1 MASSTTK
8 SAVTMSLMTVLS
20 RITGLF
26 RWSAIGAAL
35 GLSVSNVADAYNL
48 AYVMP
53 NMVYELILGGI
64 LTSVF
69 IPVFVEYK
77 TKQSPEAAW
86 EVANKVLTLAIVLL
100 VSMTLF
106 CWAFTPFLVKIQTF
120 AGQEGLRKQAEF
132 FFYFFAPTIIFFGLS
147 AIFGGMLNTYK
158 LFFIPAFT
166 PILNNVILIGTAILY
181 YFYPKQVGLGGLAL
195 GTTVGVAVMAF
206 AQIPALYKLGWRFK
220 WELDFKDP
228 AFKKF
233 ITLATP
239 MFLYVGL
246 NQVALTIRNNFAASI
261 QGGVAAMQY
270 GFTFFQLPYGI
281 FAVSITT
288 VLYPTLSQHAVQ
300 KDWDKFRENV
310 SQGIRWS
317 LFIIIPCAIGYF
329 FLSEP
334 IIRLVMERGRFHSGD
349 THLLATVL
357 SCYSLALLPYTL
369 TLLFTRSF
377 YALQDTRT
385 PTIVILMGVF
395 LTAAGCYALV
405 GKYGVPG
412 ISLAYGIQ
420 YYGMAIFLAYLL
432 RKKIRRLDGRRIGIS
447 VIKSSIASTVMG
459 VVVYYLARYLFQLNG
474 LPFIQHKFLSDLI
487 SLGIS
492 ILVGGVVYLGMVSVL
507 KMDEFYSLKNWIF
520 YKTKPV

>member
-1 MASSTTK
+1 
-8 SAVTMSLMTVLS
+8 MSLMTVLS

-77 TKQSPEAAW
+77 TQQSPEAAW
-86 EVANKVLTLAIVLL
+86 DVANRILTLAIVIL

-106 CWAFTPFLVKIQTF
+106 CWMFTPFLVRIQTL

-132 FFYFFAPTIIFFGLS
+132 FFYFFAPTIIFFGMS

-166 PILNNVILIGTAILY
+166 PILNNLILIGTATLY
-181 YFYPKQVGLGGLAL
+181 YFYPDKVGLGGLAL
-195 GTTVGVAVMAF
+195 GTTLGVAVMAF
-206 AQIPALYKLGWRFK
+206 AQIPALYKLGWRYK
-220 WELDFKDP
+220 WTLDLKDP
-228 AFKKF
+228 AFRKF
-233 ITLATP
+233 VTLAAP

-246 NQVALTIRNNFAASI
+246 NQIALTIRNNFAASI

-317 LFIIIPCAIGYF
+317 LFIIIPCAVGYF

-334 IIRLVMERGRFHSGD
+334 IIRIIMERGRFHAAD
-349 THLLATVL
+349 TKLLSTVL

-377 YALQDTRT
+377 YALQDTKT
-385 PTIVILMGVF
+385 PTVVILMGVI
-395 LTAAGCYALV
+395 LTAVGCSLLV
-405 GKYGVPG
+405 GRYGVPG
-412 ISLAYGIQ
+412 IALAYGIQ
-420 YYGMAIFLAYLL
+420 YYGMAIYLAWLL
-432 RKKIRRLDGRRIGIS
+432 RKKIKRLDGRRIGIS
-447 VIKSSIASTVMG
+447 VVKSLVASTVMG
-459 VVVYYLARYLFQLNG
+459 VAVYYLSRSLFDSNVFG
-474 LPFIQHKFLSDLI
+474 FIQKRFLRDMFFLC
-487 SLGIS
+487 LS
-492 ILVGGVVYLGMVSVL
+492 IGLGGVVYIGMVAAL
-507 KMDEFYSLKNWIF
+507 KMDEFYSVKNWIF
-520 YKTKPV
+520 RKSKLF